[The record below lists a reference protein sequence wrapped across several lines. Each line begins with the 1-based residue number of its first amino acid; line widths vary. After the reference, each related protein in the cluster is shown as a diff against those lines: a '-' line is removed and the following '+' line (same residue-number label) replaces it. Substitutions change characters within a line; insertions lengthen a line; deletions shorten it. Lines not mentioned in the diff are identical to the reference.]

1 MINVRSLFSSNY
13 ELIGENSKILSLVKD
28 LSEKQEVQM
37 SEFDK
42 CKVNIDQ
49 ELTKIRDEQEKY
61 RTSSDQNQSQF
72 LAKLQLL
79 KGSQSNSLEK
89 LSEYK
94 RVSEEKEIEM
104 KAQLDEMKK
113 ELEAQ
118 EEVVSK
124 QASKIQELETRLKGY
139 DDMNNKKAQQE
150 QILAQCQ
157 KSNELLYKSLSEHEK
172 TIKFFFKKTLGIF
185 TIISA
190 EVESSYITQLE
201 H

>member
-1 MINVRSLFSSNY
+1 MINVRSLFSSTY
-13 ELIGENSKILSLVKD
+13 DLISENSKILSLVKD

-42 CKVNIDQ
+42 YKVNIDQ

-72 LAKLQLL
+72 WAKLQLL
-79 KGSQSNSLEK
+79 EGSQSNSLEK

-94 RVSEEKEIEM
+94 RVSEE
-104 KAQLDEMKK
+104 
-113 ELEAQ
+113 LEAQ

-124 QASKIQELETRLKGY
+124 QASKMQELEMRLQGY

-150 QILAQCQ
+150 QILVQCQ
-157 KSNELLYKSLSEHEK
+157 ISN
-172 TIKFFFKKTLGIF
+172 
-185 TIISA
+185 A
-190 EVESSYITQLE
+190 
-201 H
+201 